1 MQYTEYLNNK
11 MSYQEAGS
19 LFLLERKHA
28 CLFYKPG
35 KGKTYPCIDAIRD
48 VDLQKNGKAKVLVL
62 STADA
67 IKNMWNVD
75 IVPQNIL
82 PENTVLLSFNSAI
95 QDLTKASLL
104 KVKWDVIVVDECVPG
119 NVEVLTD
126 KGYKRFDKL
135 DKTELIAQY
144 TDDGKIEFVKPYE
157 FVEQNYDDVLYNLNF
172 KNGYTLPMT
181 KNHVQPFVLNG
192 EIREHYASEM
202 YHSSA
207 SSLIFAGKGNGS
219 ECQLSTLERLAIAM
233 QADGSICHTNAT
245 EKAEGLTRWSVN
257 LRKQRKID
265 LLNEYLDVLGI
276 ESKFWKNGTVKTF
289 LLPNTITKLLSDTF
303 DYTKFSYDKARAFI
317 DEVCE
322 WDGWTN
328 GNNVDYKSVI
338 KENADFVSA
347 VAVLAGYCTH
357 IVEVN
362 DSRFEFA
369 NTQYRVCM
377 TDTAIRNCQ
386 TKYWTTEKYKG
397 KVYCV
402 KVPSNKIVIRSDG
415 YTMITGNCHKIKANN
430 TKTSKLVYA
439 LSKNTEYVFGLT
451 GTPRGNSDLD
461 IFCQFHNMCI
471 SEWGKVSYTQF
482 VTNCCDVDKKFFSG
496 NCIQVPTGIN
506 SKYKA
511 GWERNVAMYSQ
522 RVDYDEDDEMPEL
535 DIKEVKFDYIPTEE
549 YKKAELGVVSVNDY
563 ESTMTKL
570 AAISKMHQAV
580 NGFLYLTDDV
590 EERREIYTFE
600 HNKKLD
606 YIKDNVLNNTEK
618 CVIVYRFEA
627 DKNEL
632 VELIEQSDLAE
643 TINEFKQTDKKYLLL
658 QCSRCESFN
667 LQDVCS
673 KIIFYTLDYSF
684 IKFDQMIH
692 RCWRKGQV
700 KPVQIEVL
708 LFAGSIEDKIWN
720 AVQTKQKLND
730 LFMSI
735 KGV

>member
-48 VDLQKNGKAKVLVL
+48 IDLQKNGKAKVLVL

-82 PENTVLLSFNSAI
+82 PENTVLMSFNSAI
-95 QDLTKASLL
+95 QDLTKANLL
-104 KVKWDVIVVDECVPG
+104 KVKWDVLV
-119 NVEVLTD
+119 
-126 KGYKRFDKL
+126 
-135 DKTELIAQY
+135 
-144 TDDGKIEFVKPYE
+144 
-157 FVEQNYDDVLYNLNF
+157 
-172 KNGYTLPMT
+172 
-181 KNHVQPFVLNG
+181 
-192 EIREHYASEM
+192 
-202 YHSSA
+202 
-207 SSLIFAGKGNGS
+207 
-219 ECQLSTLERLAIAM
+219 
-233 QADGSICHTNAT
+233 
-245 EKAEGLTRWSVN
+245 
-257 LRKQRKID
+257 
-265 LLNEYLDVLGI
+265 
-276 ESKFWKNGTVKTF
+276 
-289 LLPNTITKLLSDTF
+289 
-303 DYTKFSYDKARAFI
+303 I
-317 DEVCE
+317 DE
-322 WDGWTN
+322 
-328 GNNVDYKSVI
+328 
-338 KENADFVSA
+338 
-347 VAVLAGYCTH
+347 
-357 IVEVN
+357 
-362 DSRFEFA
+362 
-369 NTQYRVCM
+369 
-377 TDTAIRNCQ
+377 
-386 TKYWTTEKYKG
+386 
-397 KVYCV
+397 
-402 KVPSNKIVIRSDG
+402 
-415 YTMITGNCHKIKANN
+415 CHKIKANN

-439 LSKNTEYVFGLT
+439 LSKNIEYVFGLT

-471 SEWGKVSYTQF
+471 SEWGKISYTQF

-506 SKYKA
+506 AKYKA
-511 GWERNVAMYSQ
+511 GWERNIAMYSQ
-522 RVDYDEDDEMPEL
+522 RVDYDEDDAMPDL
-535 DIKEVKFDYIPTEE
+535 DIKAVKFDYIPTEE

-606 YIKDNVLNNTEK
+606 YIKDSILNCNEK

-632 VELIEQSDLAE
+632 VELIGKSDLAE

-692 RCWRKGQV
+692 RCWRKGQN

>member
-1 MQYTEYLNNK
+1 MTYEDYLLNK
-11 MSYQEAGS
+11 RSYQELGS
-19 LFLLERKHA
+19 LLLLERKHA

-48 VDLQKNGKAKVLVL
+48 VWKSKGNINLLIL

-67 IKNMWNVD
+67 IKHMWLEE
-75 IVPQNIL
+75 IMPQNIL
-82 PENTVLLSFNSAI
+82 PDNTVYMTFNSAI
-95 QDLTKASLL
+95 VDATKIKLM
-104 KVKWDVIVVDECVPG
+104 KVKWDIIVIDECVPG

-126 KGYKRFDKL
+126 KGYKRFDEL

-172 KNGYTLPMT
+172 KNGYTLPMS

-192 EIREHYASEM
+192 EICEHYASEM

-245 EKAEGLTRWSVN
+245 EKAQGRTRWSVN

-276 ESKFWKNGTVKTF
+276 ESKFWKNGTVQTF

-328 GNNVDYKSVI
+328 GNNVDYKSII

-357 IVEVN
+357 VIEVN
-362 DSRFEFA
+362 DSRFKLA

-386 TKYWTTEKYKG
+386 TKHWTTEKYKG

-430 TKTSKLVYA
+430 SKISKLCHMLTKKA
-439 LSKNTEYVFGLT
+439 EYVFGLS
-451 GTPRGNSDLD
+451 GTPRGNSDID
-461 IFCQFHNMCI
+461 IFCQFHNMHI
-471 SEWGKVSYTQF
+471 SEWGDIAYTNF
-482 VTNCCDVDKKFFSG
+482 INNCCDIEQKFFG
-496 NCIQVPTGIN
+496 RQMVKIPIGIN
-506 SKYKA
+506 QKYRA
-511 GWERNVAMYSQ
+511 GWERNIAMYTQ
-522 RVDYDEDDEMPEL
+522 RVGYDEADGMPEL
-535 DIKEVKFDYIPTEE
+535 NVNVVRLPYTPTKEYLQ
-549 YKKAELGVVSVNDY
+549 AEQGVVDVPDY
-563 ESTMTKL
+563 ETTMTKL
-570 AAISKMHQAV
+570 AAIQKLHQAV
-580 NGFLYLTDDV
+580 NGFLYLTDEV
-590 EERREIYTFE
+590 EDKRQVWHIER
-600 HNKKLD
+600 NKKLD
-606 YIKDNVLNNTEK
+606 WLDEHLTDDPT
-618 CVIVYRFEA
+618 VIVYRFAE
-627 DKNEL
+627 DLNEL
-632 VELIEQSDLAE
+632 KREFGLCKWTEDIE
-643 TINEFKQTDKKYLLL
+643 TFKSGEANLLFL

-667 LQDVCS
+667 LQMCNR
-673 KIIFYTLDYSF
+673 IIFYTLDYSY
-684 IKFDQMIH
+684 IKYNQMLH
-692 RCWRKGQV
+692 RVWRMGQHN
-700 KPVQIEVL
+700 PVQIDILIFDNTVE
-708 LFAGSIEDKIWN
+708 SNIWS
-720 AVQTKQKLND
+720 AVSNKEKLAD

-735 KGV
+735 KGM